1 MNNINNIKDA
11 IEYLSQIEK
20 KLRDKRVAITID
32 NCAFYIKSNK
42 EIFDAVSKVMEL
54 KDNQFIYWRTAFERL
69 NSNYRK
75 IELVSNIRDDLS
87 DDKIVIEQLKYHK
100 YSKEEELELLE
111 QIKKGSLIAKQKF
124 IYNNLLLV
132 YKLARDYKNVNVDI
146 MELFDEGYFALEKA
160 VSKYDPEKGTFSTY
174 AFHWI
179 RCILNRRFADIRNH
193 IHVPELVELK
203 NNYIKLTIVKHYTK
217 YGSCPTN
224 KELEELYDIS
234 KEDLE
239 NYSLINENVL
249 SLNSKIVDGEDE
261 LMIFVKGNLNTEDEV
276 LNEINKEEINKLL
289 ESSKLSEREIDI
301 LYTLNTSLDVSSID
315 YLKKKY
321 NVSKQRIY
329 KIRDK
334 AYKKIRENPQT
345 RFFKN

>member
-1 MNNINNIKDA
+1 
-11 IEYLSQIEK
+11 
-20 KLRDKRVAITID
+20 
-32 NCAFYIKSNK
+32 
-42 EIFDAVSKVMEL
+42 MEL

-75 IELVSNIRDDLS
+75 IELVSNIGDDLS
-87 DDKIVIEQLKYHK
+87 DDKIVIGQLKYHK
-100 YSKEEELELLE
+100 YSKEEEIELLE

-132 YKLARDYKNVNVDI
+132 YKLARDYKNFNVDI

-160 VSKYDPEKGTFSTY
+160 ISKYDPEKGAFSTY
-174 AFHWI
+174 ASHWI
-179 RCILNRRFADIRNH
+179 RTILNRCFADIRNH

-203 NNYIKLTIVKHYTK
+203 NNYIKLTIVKHYAK
-217 YGSCPTN
+217 YGSYPTN

-239 NYSLINENVL
+239 NYSLVIEKVL
-249 SLNSKIVDGEDE
+249 SLNSKIEDSEDE
-261 LMIFVKGNLNTEDEV
+261 LMIFVKGDLNTEDEV

-301 LYTLNTSLDVSSID
+301 LYTLNTSLDVSSVD
-315 YLKKKY
+315 YLKNKY

-329 KIRDK
+329 QIKDNALKKLEKILKLDFL
-334 AYKKIRENPQT
+334 KIDFIFR
-345 RFFKN
+345 K

>member
-1 MNNINNIKDA
+1 
-11 IEYLSQIEK
+11 
-20 KLRDKRVAITID
+20 
-32 NCAFYIKSNK
+32 
-42 EIFDAVSKVMEL
+42 MEL

-75 IELVSNIRDDLS
+75 IELVSNIGDDLS
-87 DDKIVIEQLKYHK
+87 DDKIVIGQLKYHK
-100 YSKEEELELLE
+100 YSKEEEIELLE

-132 YKLARDYKNVNVDI
+132 YKLARDYKNFNVDI

-160 VSKYDPEKGTFSTY
+160 ISKYDPEK
-174 AFHWI
+174 
-179 RCILNRRFADIRNH
+179 RNH

-203 NNYIKLTIVKHYTK
+203 NNYIKLTIVKHYAK
-217 YGSCPTN
+217 YGSYPTN

-239 NYSLINENVL
+239 NYSWVIEKVL
-249 SLNSKIVDGEDE
+249 SLNSKIEDSEDE
-261 LMIFVKGNLNTEDEV
+261 LMIFVKGDLNTEDEV

-301 LYTLNTSLDVSSID
+301 LYTLNTSLDVSSVD
-315 YLKKKY
+315 YLKNKY

-329 KIRDK
+329 QIKDN
-334 AYKKIRENPQT
+334 ALKKIRENPQT